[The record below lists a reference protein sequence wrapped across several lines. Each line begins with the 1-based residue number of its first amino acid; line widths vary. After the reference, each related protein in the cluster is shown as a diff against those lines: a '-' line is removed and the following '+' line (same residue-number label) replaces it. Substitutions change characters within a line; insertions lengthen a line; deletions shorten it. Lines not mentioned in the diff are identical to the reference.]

1 MCRRVLMA
9 TLTAKEADRLD
20 RLRDRAAY
28 LTERTKSRTDGYLK
42 GELSALNWAIQF
54 IEEAEDA

>member
-1 MCRRVLMA
+1 MA

-28 LTERTKSRTDGYLK
+28 LTERTKARTDGYLK